1 MIESL
6 DMFSVTAQALGW
18 IASIIAICSY
28 GCKDFRRVRIVNL
41 IGAIFFVAYGVMIA
55 APAIVIGNATI
66 GAIQFSYLASHDR
79 IGNTIAKHRVATWG
93 LFGIYA
99 VAMITWTASNVLS
112 GATVAAELLGTVSA
126 VGIAAGFLMSDER
139 KMRIICSICSAGNVA
154 YAGLI
159 ASAQMAITNAV
170 ALGVNL
176 WRMASGRRETPLPA
190 PSDETSAK
198 NVIGCDE
205 AEVAGC

>member
-41 IGAIFFVAYGVMIA
+41 IGAIFFVAYGVMIV

-66 GAIQFSYLASHDR
+66 GAIQFAYLASHDR
-79 IGNTIAKHRVATWG
+79 IGNTIAKHRAATWG

-99 VAMITWTASNVLS
+99 VTMIAWTVSNVLS
-112 GATVAAELLGTVSA
+112 GATVAAELLGTASA
-126 VGIAAGFLMSDER
+126 VGLAAGFLMSDER

-159 ASAQMAITNAV
+159 ASAQMALTNAV
-170 ALGVNL
+170 ALGVNV
-176 WRMASGRRETPLPA
+176 WRMAIGKRETRLA
-190 PSDETSAK
+190 ASGEDASAK
-198 NVIGCDE
+198 NRCDE
-205 AEVAGC
+205 AEAAGC